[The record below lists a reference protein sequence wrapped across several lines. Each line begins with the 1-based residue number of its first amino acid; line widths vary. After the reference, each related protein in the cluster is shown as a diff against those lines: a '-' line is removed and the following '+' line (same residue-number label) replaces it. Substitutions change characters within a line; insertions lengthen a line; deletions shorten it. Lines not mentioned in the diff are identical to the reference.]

1 MNGILAKQRT
11 RRSVQTGFT
20 LSELMVAS
28 TIGLFIVA
36 GAISV
41 FTANRQTAQTV
52 DRVQGNQEAMRY
64 VAHTISR
71 VVRMGLSFEGS
82 DATKLVVVFPDK
94 AEATAKDCIGRSIG
108 DAKRNIFTSAYNE
121 TTQKYEL
128 RCKSGNQE
136 PVALVDGL
144 VKGTSRQPNFSLKFF
159 APSNDPEKPN
169 EVGTLTNE
177 DITPASATTVEVE
190 LWMQPIEGGRT
201 KESDVNFMVTMRLVT
216 MRCKVLGCE

>member
-1 MNGILAKQRT
+1 MNSILAKQRT

-28 TIGLFIVA
+28 MIGLFIVA

-41 FTANRQTAQTV
+41 FSANRQTAQTV
-52 DRVQGNQEAMRY
+52 ERVQGNQEALRY

-71 VVRMGLSFEGS
+71 VVRMGRSFEGS
-82 DATKLVVVFPDK
+82 DATKLVVVFPDE

-144 VKGTSRQPNFSLKFF
+144 VKGTSRQPNFSLLFY
-159 APSNDPEKPN
+159 APSSIKGEL
-169 EVGTLTNE
+169 GTLDKTENNN
-177 DITPASATTVEVE
+177 PANATTVEVE
-190 LWMQPIEGGRT
+190 LWMQPIEGGRS
-201 KESDVNFMVTMRLVT
+201 KEPDVNFMVT